1 MTASKIFLILSS
13 LFFYG
18 WWNTIYLPLILG
30 SILFNFTIT
39 NLMSKFQKTK
49 KHEFSNKILLQI
61 GLLFN
66 IGLLVYFKYM
76 DFFIYNIN
84 TLLNYNID
92 TLKYALPLAISFFTL
107 QQIAFL
113 IDKYEGLINNKSFLD
128 YSLFVLFFPQ
138 LIAGPIVHHKQM
150 MPQFFNPRN
159 KIFNKKNI
167 MLGLLIF
174 SIGLFKKVIIAD
186 TFAIWATSG
195 FDNSISLNL
204 LEAWAT
210 SLSYTIQ
217 LYFDFSGYTD
227 MAIGAA
233 LLFNIRLPQNFNSPF
248 KASGM
253 LDFWKRWHMTLTNFI
268 TTYIYTPII
277 RSYKNLTFHKAMIA
291 TFITFLIAGLWHG
304 ASWMFVIFGGLNG
317 IGLIINHYWKRR
329 KIKLNKVL
337 AWFITF
343 NFVNIT
349 FVFFRAKDW
358 DEAVKVLHNMFS
370 LDDIVLPTR
379 FEGKLAFLSN
389 YGVEFGKFAT
399 NLSAGKDLIIWLII
413 AFTIILLF
421 KNSMERLKFFKP
433 NIINSFIFITA
444 FTTSFYK
451 LSGYSEFLYFRF

>member
-1 MTASKIFLILSS
+1 
-13 LFFYG
+13 
-18 WWNTIYLPLILG
+18 
-30 SILFNFTIT
+30 
-39 NLMSKFQKTK
+39 
-49 KHEFSNKILLQI
+49 
-61 GLLFN
+61 
-66 IGLLVYFKYM
+66 
-76 DFFIYNIN
+76 
-84 TLLNYNID
+84 
-92 TLKYALPLAISFFTL
+92 
-107 QQIAFL
+107 
-113 IDKYEGLINNKSFLD
+113 
-128 YSLFVLFFPQ
+128 
-138 LIAGPIVHHKQM
+138 
-150 MPQFFNPRN
+150 
-159 KIFNKKNI
+159 
-167 MLGLLIF
+167 
-174 SIGLFKKVIIAD
+174 
-186 TFAIWATSG
+186 
-195 FDNSISLNL
+195 
-204 LEAWAT
+204 
-210 SLSYTIQ
+210 
-217 LYFDFSGYTD
+217 
-227 MAIGAA
+227 
-233 LLFNIRLPQNFNSPF
+233 
-248 KASGM
+248 
-253 LDFWKRWHMTLTNFI
+253 
-268 TTYIYTPII
+268 
-277 RSYKNLTFHKAMIA
+277 MIA